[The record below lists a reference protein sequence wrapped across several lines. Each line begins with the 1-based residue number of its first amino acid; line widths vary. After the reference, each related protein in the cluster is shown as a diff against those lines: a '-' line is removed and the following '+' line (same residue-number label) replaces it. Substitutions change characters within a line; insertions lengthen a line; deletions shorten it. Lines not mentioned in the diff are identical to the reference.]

1 MFGHLFKN
9 RLKILLR
16 NRSLIFWSLAFP
28 LVLGLFF
35 KLALSDVASSEEF
48 EAFNIAVVNNSELE
62 NEKNFKEVIDSL
74 SKEDEN
80 QVFITKYVS
89 DVSKAD
95 ELLETGKIFGYII
108 MDNNKVKVYVKENGI
123 EETIIKYVVDEYYQM
138 SSVATNII
146 EYNPGVLYDGT
157 IELIGKESNY
167 INDTSSDN
175 LDYAVNYYYTLIAM
189 ACIYGGLF
197 GINAIC
203 ETEANLSKK
212 AARISVSKQKKS
224 KVLFA
229 NLLASFIIQYAEIL
243 VLLAYIVYI
252 LKGDFGG
259 DIIWI
264 LLLSLVG
271 SFAGTAFGM
280 FIGASNK
287 LSENSKTGVLIS
299 ITMACCFLAGMMG
312 YPSIKYNLEKL
323 CPLFK
328 YNPVSLIT
336 DGLHSLYSYTTLNVY
351 FDKIICI
358 VIFSFVMFA
367 SSVLIIRRK
376 RYDSI

>member
-62 NEKNFKEVIDSL
+62 NEKNLKEVIDSL

-312 YPSIKYNLEKL
+312 DPSIKYNLEKL